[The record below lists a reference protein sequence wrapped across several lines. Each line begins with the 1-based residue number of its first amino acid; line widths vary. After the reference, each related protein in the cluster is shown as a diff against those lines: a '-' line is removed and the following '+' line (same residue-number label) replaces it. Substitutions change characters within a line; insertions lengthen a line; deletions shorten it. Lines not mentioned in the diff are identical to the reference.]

1 MPSLC
6 WLRFYVALCAIAV
19 DVPALD
25 TLCLAACCGF
35 DLWHKYILYL
45 YLSLYL
51 FDKAARSCALL
62 QSSQRYALIGAPAGY
77 AGYSEGGGSLT
88 AALTRAPDAVVLLDE
103 AEKAHRDVFTCL
115 LAAFDTG
122 VFRVRARVTP
132 RSSGAMRKASVQN
145 VQGTAVPCAGAT
157 FILTSNLGAAEVSG
171 ALRAEVAA
179 MPAAA
184 AQTRLQEVR
193 GIGHPA
199 GAVPVWLQ

>member
-1 MPSLC
+1 
-6 WLRFYVALCAIAV
+6 
-19 DVPALD
+19 
-25 TLCLAACCGF
+25 
-35 DLWHKYILYL
+35 
-45 YLSLYL
+45 
-51 FDKAARSCALL
+51 
-62 QSSQRYALIGAPAGY
+62 
-77 AGYSEGGGSLT
+77 
-88 AALTRAPDAVVLLDE
+88 
-103 AEKAHRDVFTCL
+103 
-115 LAAFDTG
+115 
-122 VFRVRARVTP
+122 
-132 RSSGAMRKASVQN
+132 MRKASVQN